1 AEPVTVGEPEL
12 AAGFLDDLRELTRN
26 RAEKAVTGIDD
37 FIRGVLR
44 ALWGRRALVLRAC
57 GLSDRGIARRRRIGL
72 GCQGRTCQAEQDKGE
87 SDGPHHSA
95 HRVLH
100 WKWEDRPWPLRFSL
114 SRKVDLEFQAP
125 SNSRTSERYCAG
137 IFPIDNI
144 RGRRGLLR
152 RPPVWLDRTNS
163 GKIPPRTGRMK
174 PRRQPGGHTPSAQ
187 QARSAR
193 SGGRLAAAWARGVQA
208 GAPGKSGQLSESLR
222 NLGAGQD

>member
-72 GCQGRTCQAEQDKGE
+72 GYQGRTCQAEQEKGK

-95 HRVLH
+95 HRILH
-100 WKWEDRPWPLRFSL
+100 WKWR
-114 SRKVDLEFQAP
+114 
-125 SNSRTSERYCAG
+125 
-137 IFPIDNI
+137 ID
-144 RGRRGLLR
+144 RGREGSVYPARLTWSLRLLPTAGRAKLLR
-152 RPPVWLDRTNS
+152 RLFKDMVLQIR
-163 GKIPPRTGRMK
+163 
-174 PRRQPGGHTPSAQ
+174 
-187 QARSAR
+187 QARP
-193 SGGRLAAAWARGVQA
+193 GLWDRL
-208 GAPGKSGQLSESLR
+208 
-222 NLGAGQD
+222 